1 MSAFW
6 KAYDRVEM
14 VFALLMLTATVVA
27 VLTAGIGRSIGAPVT
42 SAPQFAQLFLI
53 WTCMIGADLTAK
65 QGEHIRVS
73 ALPDVLPLQLR
84 RAVAAFNL
92 LLMLVFLGFV
102 AWLGIQLSAGNWQ
115 RTLGASGLSYGL
127 VTLAL
132 PVGATLLAISL
143 LRRLWSNGLIAAYE
157 PAYEAEE
164 GVL

>member
-6 KAYDRVEM
+6 KIYDRVEM
-14 VFALLMLTATVVA
+14 VFALAMLAATVAA
-27 VLTAGIGRSIGAPVT
+27 VLAAAVGRSLGMPVT

-53 WTCMIGADLTAK
+53 WTCMFGADLTAK

-73 ALPDVLPLQLR
+73 ALPDILSVPLR
-84 RAVAAFNL
+84 RAIAGFNL

-102 AWLGIQLSAGNWQ
+102 AWLGVELSVGNWK

-132 PVGATLLAISL
+132 PAGAVLLAISF
-143 LRRLWSNGLIAAYE
+143 LRRFWAKGLIASYE
-157 PAYEAEE
+157 PAHEAKE